1 VSDLIRP
8 LLPPL
13 LASFAA
19 SVCLTPV
26 VRLLARRFGLLAQP
40 VSDRWHRHPVPLL
53 GGIAIAAAVAVG
65 ILTVAGPTR
74 LGPLL
79 LYSGLM
85 FALGFADDLRRLRP
99 LPKLCAQLVITA
111 LFLALV
117 PAPPLTGVA
126 FIDAALAV
134 IWLVGIPNAF
144 NLLDNMDGLAAG
156 VAVIAGVCYLGIL
169 LPAGDAPLTAALC
182 AFAGAVGGFLIYNF
196 QPATIFMGDGGSF
209 FIGSFLAG
217 AAVLADGGPRTGSI
231 AAVPILI
238 LLIPILD
245 TTFVTLTR
253 RWAGRSPFAGGRD
266 HTSHRIV
273 GLGVSERT
281 AILASYAFAAAG
293 GGVALVVQRIG
304 LAHSI
309 PLVGLYLT
317 ILLAAGV
324 ILGHVEA
331 AQGTS
336 GSAPLISELTYR
348 NRSYEVALDAALVV
362 IAYYTAL
369 RLRFQEPMFSAFL
382 PYFTMSLP
390 IVIGC
395 QVGALW
401 LSGKYRQVWRS
412 VGAAEILSI
421 VRGIAFGV
429 AASVIV
435 LVYLY
440 RFEGFSR
447 IVFLIDAAALSFLLI
462 GSRVAIASIDD
473 HLRRERTR
481 GRNVLIYGA
490 GGAGALLLR
499 EVQQNRELGLTPVG
513 FIDDDPQKWRLR
525 LDGVAILGGVSDL
538 PDLIGR
544 LRVEQVLLAAR
555 NLPAPQMSQ
564 LLETCRERGVTVRRM
579 RFGLDDV
586 DLSGRPTI
594 HVVPHAS

>member
-1 VSDLIRP
+1 VSDLIQP

-26 VRLLARRFGLLAQP
+26 VRLLARRFGLLAHP

-53 GGIAIAAAVAVG
+53 GGIAIAAAVAAGMV
-65 ILTVAGPTR
+65 LVARPTR
-74 LGPLL
+74 IGPLL

-85 FALGFADDLRRLRP
+85 FALGLADDLRRWRP
-99 LPKLCAQLVITA
+99 IPKLLGQLVITA
-111 LFLALV
+111 LFLTLV
-117 PAPPLTGVA
+117 PAPPLTGVP
-126 FIDAALAV
+126 FIDVGLAV
-134 IWLVGIPNAF
+134 VWLVGIPNAF

-156 VAVIAGVCYLGIL
+156 VAVIAGVFYLGIL

-182 AFAGAVGGFLIYNF
+182 AFAGAVGGFLFYNF

-217 AAVLADGGPRTGSI
+217 AAVLADGGDRTGSI

-266 HTSHRIV
+266 HTSHRLV

-281 AILASYAFAAAG
+281 AILSIYALAAAG
-293 GGVALVVQRIG
+293 GGVALVVQGIG

-331 AQGTS
+331 AQGNS
-336 GSAPLISELTYR
+336 ASAPLILELTHR

-362 IAYYTAL
+362 IAYYSAL

-390 IVIGC
+390 VVIVC

-412 VGAAEILSI
+412 VGAAEIVSI

-447 IVFLIDAAALSFLLI
+447 IVFLIDAATLSFLLI

-499 EVQQNRELGLTPVG
+499 EVQQNRELGLTPIG

-525 LDGVAILGGVSDL
+525 LDGVTIFGGVSDL
-538 PDLIGR
+538 AELISR
-544 LRVEQVLLAAR
+544 FRVEQVLLAVR
-555 NLPAPQMSQ
+555 NLPAPEMSQ